1 MARSERPPR
10 APTARAARDGRPCE
24 SEPARPL
31 ALIAFGGNAL
41 LRPEDRGTVEEQRER
56 AAEAAGWL
64 AKLVRRG
71 DDLVIVH
78 GNGPQVGNVLIQ
90 MEEAATKVPPASLD
104 VAVAQTEGAIGY
116 LLEAALRDRLRAEDL
131 EREVVTLV
139 SLVVV
144 DVDDPGFAGPS
155 KPIGPFF
162 PRFRAEML
170 EREMGWTMVEDS
182 GRGFRKVVPSPRPL
196 ELLGVAAIRDL
207 LDRGRVVIA
216 AGGGGIPVRR
226 DDRGRLRGV
235 EAVVDKDRTAALLA
249 RQLGAD
255 LFVILTGVPRVTINF
270 GKRNQR
276 ELPLLG
282 LGEARRLLARRQ
294 FPAGS
299 MGPKIEAAMDFVA
312 ATGKRVLITAVESLA
327 GALRGESGTYIVS
340 NQERRAI
347 ALGRGAAPGMAS

>member
-1 MARSERPPR
+1 MAMPRSRR
-10 APTARAARDGRPCE
+10 RAAAAVSAAPAMAA
-24 SEPARPL
+24 PAARPL

-41 LRPEDRGTVEEQRER
+41 LRPEDRGTIEEQRRR

-64 AKLVRRG
+64 VELLRRG
-71 DDLVIVH
+71 HGLVIVH
-78 GNGPQVGNVLIQ
+78 GNGPQVGNALIQ
-90 MEEAATKVPPASLD
+90 MEEAATKIPPAPLD
-104 VAVAQTEGAIGY
+104 VAVAQTEGSIGY
-116 LLEAALRDRLRAEDL
+116 LLEAALRDRLRAEAI
-131 EREVVTLV
+131 EREVATLL

-144 DVDDPGFAGPS
+144 DGSDPGFAAPS

-170 EREMGWTMVEDS
+170 EREMGWTMVEDA

-196 ELLGVAAIRDL
+196 ELLGTAAIRDL

-216 AGGGGIPVRR
+216 AGGGGIPVLR
-226 DDRGRLRGV
+226 DSDGRLRGV

-255 LFVILTGVPRVTINF
+255 LFIILTGVPRVTINF

-276 ELPLLG
+276 ELSLLG

-312 ATGKRVLITAVESLA
+312 ATGKRVLITAVEDLA
-327 GALRGESGTYIVS
+327 AALGGASGTYVVS

-347 ALGRGAAPGMAS
+347 ALGRAAAPGSAT